1 MRGDGIIYMNWKN
14 VIKNRSQWIE
24 KFEVGKVFCFL
35 GVFWPVNIVW
45 EIKGGVGSL
54 AFILNNNDTHL
65 PFQTIVSKISKTIL
79 KEVLV

>member
-1 MRGDGIIYMNWKN
+1 MLLKTGANGLKN
-14 VIKNRSQWIE
+14 LRLVKL
-24 KFEVGKVFCFL
+24 FVFW